1 MHVYT
6 YIALV
11 ISNVD
16 IVIDGN
22 QAVQLVKGLG
32 KFLGVVGRARI
43 LEALDQTICAAREET
58 TLGVGS
64 HRVDQ
69 GSMGVQRVL

>member
-1 MHVYT
+1 MST

-11 ISNVD
+11 ITNVD
-16 IVIDGN
+16 VVVHRN

-32 KFLGVVGRARI
+32 KFLGVVGGARI
-43 LEALDQTICAAREET
+43 LEALDQTICAARVQT
-58 TLGVGS
+58 TLGVGG